1 MQILTFATART
12 IAEHSQGPGYVY
24 FAQCRPA
31 EGFLGPIKI
40 SSTKN
45 LQGHLQALVINN
57 PFPVYLLGWIVA
69 DEPEKL
75 EKQLHTQFAGLR
87 LKGDWFQVND
97 ELITLIRQRATRPVL
112 VTTAAPDMTGTL
124 TVEQIAEL
132 LKVSVPTVRRLV
144 ASNAIPFHRFG
155 RQIRFVRDEVLK
167 AVRSG

>member
-1 MQILTFATART
+1 
-12 IAEHSQGPGYVY
+12 VY

-45 LQGHLQALVINN
+45 LLTHLQALVSNN
-57 PFPVYLLGWIVA
+57 PFPVYLIGWITV

-75 EKQLHTQFAGLR
+75 EKQIHQQFSAQR
-87 LKGDWFQVND
+87 VKGDWFQASD
-97 ELITLIRQRATRPVL
+97 ELITFIRQRATRPL
-112 VTTAAPDMTGTL
+112 PLPLAAPVIDVGGTL
-124 TVEQIAEL
+124 TIEQIAEL

-144 ASNAIPFHRFG
+144 ASNAIPYHRFG

-167 AVRSG
+167 AVRVGG